1 MLQLMQQMIKLSDR
15 QKKILEYILRNNE
28 AKISEILGFFNENNT
43 PISRFSIV
51 RDLNILLENDLVE
64 RLGGGRSVK
73 YKGKLGSTYHKYV
86 DIDDYFKV
94 PQDERP
100 LASEYFDFK
109 IFEKIEKIF
118 SKENIEKIDEL
129 NLKYRNNLKKIPASI
144 KKLELERFTVELS
157 WKSSQIEG
165 NTYTLLDTEY
175 LIKNKIE
182 ASGHKREEAIMIL
195 NHKKALDFIN
205 KNSSYLKIL
214 SIKKIE
220 ELHRLI
226 VGDLD
231 IHYNLRKFP
240 VGIMGTNYKP
250 LDNEYQIKEAVLK
263 MIDFINNSKHP
274 AFKAFLALV
283 LISYI
288 QPFEDGNKRTGRLLS
303 NALLLAYKYSPLSY
317 RSVKES
323 DYKKAILVFYET
335 HNIDPLKRIF
345 LEQFEFAVNNY
356 FRS

>member
-1 MLQLMQQMIKLSDR
+1 MLQLVQQMIKLTDR

-28 AKISEILGFFNENNT
+28 ARISEILDFFNKNNA
-43 PISRFSIV
+43 PVSRFSIV
-51 RDLNILLENDLVE
+51 RDLNTLLENDLME
-64 RLGGGRSVK
+64 RIGGGRSIK

-86 DIDDYFKV
+86 NIDDYFKI
-94 PQDERP
+94 PQDERH
-100 LASEYFDFK
+100 LVSEYFDFK
-109 IFEKIEKIF
+109 IFEKLDKVF
-118 SKENIEKIDEL
+118 SKENIKKIDEL
-129 NLKYRNNLKKIPASI
+129 NSKYKNNLKEISTSI
-144 KKLELERFTVELS
+144 KKLELERFTIELS

-182 ASGHKREEAIMIL
+182 AEGHKREEAIMIL

-205 KNSSYLKIL
+205 KNSSYFKII
-214 SIKKIE
+214 SIKKLE
-220 ELHRLI
+220 ELHKLI

-240 VGIMGTNYKP
+240 VGIKGTNYKP
-250 LDNEYQIKEAVLK
+250 LDNEYQIKEAVQK
-263 MIDFINNSKHP
+263 MIDSINNSKHP

-288 QPFEDGNKRTGRLLS
+288 QPFEDGNKRTGRLFS
-303 NALLLAYKYSPLSY
+303 NALLLAHKYSPLSY

-335 HNIDPLKRIF
+335 HNLDPLKRIF
-345 LEQFEFAVNNY
+345 LEQFEFAVLNY
-356 FRS
+356 FRT